1 MKKHIILWT
10 VILTAL
16 ILLFIGCFWLVP
28 NFGTNHFSSE
38 PDLQLEDIKELLQP
52 TLTSIPQ
59 ASPQPTPS
67 VKPKVPSFA
76 EPTAIP
82 KRQESK
88 KQESNYAFTL
98 NIKGKKVN
106 VAYGVDE
113 ATLKKTP
120 GWLKTSSA
128 PGEDGTCVVYG
139 HRNRKHLRALEKVE
153 IGDSID
159 VIVDGTTY
167 SYEVKTIR
175 ILDNDEAMSIPVA
188 EGKMLMLTTC
198 YPFRY
203 SGSAPQKCVIFCEI
217 KNI

>member
-1 MKKHIILWT
+1 MRKHIILWA

-16 ILLFIGCFWLVP
+16 ILLLIGCFWLVP
-28 NFGTNHFSSE
+28 NFGTNHFSNES
-38 PDLQLEDIKELLQP
+38 DLQLEDIKELPQP

-67 VKPKVPSFA
+67 A
-76 EPTAIP
+76 EPEVSSSPESAAIP

-88 KQESNYAFTL
+88 KQTVEYVFTL
-98 NIKGKKVN
+98 NIKSKKVN
-106 VAYGVDE
+106 VAYGVNE

-120 GWLKTSSA
+120 GWLTTSAA

-139 HRNRKHLRALEKVE
+139 HRNRKHLRALENVV

-159 VIVDGTTY
+159 VMVGGTTH
-167 SYEVKTIR
+167 SYEVESIQV
-175 ILDNDEAMSIPVA
+175 LDNDESLTIPAA
-188 EGKMLMLTTC
+188 EGKKLILTTC

-203 SGSAPQKCVIFCEI
+203 SGRAPRKCAVNCFM
-217 KNI
+217 K